1 MIDVRISGDS
11 WTDITVPLP
20 RLRGDGR
27 FRIKAPSTVRCATPR
42 VLLHDTPLAVDIRH
56 AEDGAMDVS
65 AGPLVDGVLMLAV
78 RAVPPITS
86 SSQGLRI
93 ECEGA
98 PPILVSLSLSGS
110 VRFVPGRSGWSVP
123 ESLTYGE
130 ELNASLTLRNDGTLD
145 LDGGHVELALP
156 IGVVPAFKAEMREVD
171 SDGRRVL
178 HIDVPSLAVRDSVEV
193 KTPLF
198 VTDPSVSHVAL
209 RARVIDISGRELAV
223 FESGRVRIAHK
234 NAPQVVA
241 HLIDGE
247 RLRFGDETRVQVNIV
262 QAGAPIPD
270 SRLTIEGGYTEPLE
284 LELGPLQHNER
295 RTIPIA
301 LRLRRAASSEQW
313 EDRVFFRLHS
323 SALEKPAAYNV
334 ELPCAGRALLRIEA
348 HVSAPD
354 QTGAHRVDITL
365 QNRGDGI
372 AGSPLLRAERISDV
386 RAVVDSLS
394 IDGVPQYEL
403 DGSVPIFD
411 GGIRLRDLNL
421 GEHRVVS
428 FAVRA
433 ARAVKP
439 DLTLSVFSGSVE
451 AHAVTTADLVAAASR
466 TIGTY
471 QRGGPVSE
479 TVAVQMPDGGT
490 LENVAAEAPAPM
502 GQIEAP
508 AAESPPAEPPE
519 SQHVEAEAAPALVF
533 PTEWSPC
540 AREYLDDGQ
549 VQLGRHV
556 LALLSWLPQSATGS
570 EVLDSAAKALAA
582 EVQRVQVLGQA
593 PLRSG
598 FWGISGVAI
607 ATDGVKSAAEG
618 FARAKGVE
626 YPGGGQ
632 LTVLRWLSVQAKA
645 PEALGAWQQAVINA
659 LVNADSDEA
668 LSELMTY
675 TLLEA
680 AA

>member
-11 WTDITVPLP
+11 WTDVTVPLP
-20 RLRGDGR
+20 RLRGEGR

-42 VLLHDTPLAVDIRH
+42 VLLHDTPLAVDIRQG
-56 AEDGAMDVS
+56 EDGEMDVS
-65 AGPLVDGVLMLAV
+65 AGPLEDGILVLAV

-86 SSQGLRI
+86 CSQGLRI

-110 VRFVPGRSGWSVP
+110 VRFVPGRSGWSAP
-123 ESLTYGE
+123 ESLTYGDQ
-130 ELNASLTLRNDGTLD
+130 LDASLTLRNDGTLD
-145 LDGGHVELALP
+145 LDGGHLELALP
-156 IGVVPAFKAEMREVD
+156 VGVVPAFKAEMREVD

-178 HIDVPSLAVRDSVEV
+178 HIDVPSLPVRDSVEV

-198 VTDPSVSHVAL
+198 VTDPNVNEVGL
-209 RARVIDISGRELAV
+209 RARVINNGGHELAV
-223 FESGRVRIAHK
+223 FESERVRIVHK

-262 QAGAPIPD
+262 QAGAPIAD
-270 SRLTIEGGYTEPLE
+270 SRLTVEGAYTEPLD

-301 LRLRRAASSEQW
+301 LRLRRAAPSEQW

-323 SALEKPAAYNV
+323 SALKQPAAYNV

-348 HVSAPD
+348 SVSAPD
-354 QTGAHRVDITL
+354 ATGAHRVDITL

-386 RAVVDSLS
+386 CAVVDSLS

-411 GGIRLRDLNL
+411 SGIRLRDLNL
-421 GEHRVVS
+421 GERSHVS

-433 ARAVKP
+433 ARAVKAE
-439 DLTLSVFSGSVE
+439 LTLSVFSGSVE
-451 AHAVTTADLVAAASR
+451 GHAVTTADLIAAAAR
-466 TIGTY
+466 TTGTY
-471 QRGGPVSE
+471 QAVSAPVEAAPGEQPKADVQESAPQALMLTE
-479 TVAVQMPDGGT
+479 RIEGSAADATAAV
-490 LENVAAEAPAPM
+490 
-502 GQIEAP
+502 
-508 AAESPPAEPPE
+508 PPE
-519 SQHVEAEAAPALVF
+519 AQRAEEERAPALVY
-533 PTEWSPC
+533 PSEWAAC
-540 AREYLDDGQ
+540 GREYLDDGQ

-556 LALLSWLPQSATGS
+556 LALLSWLPQSAIGS
-570 EVLDSAAKALAA
+570 DGLDSAAKALTS
-582 EVQRVQVLGQA
+582 EVQRVQLLGQA

-607 ATDGVKSAAEG
+607 ATDGVKNAAEA

-632 LTVLRWLSVQAKA
+632 LTVLRWLSVQAHA
-645 PEALGAWQQAVINA
+645 PEPLRAWQQAIINA

-668 LSELMTY
+668 LNELMTY

>member
-1 MIDVRISGDS
+1 MINVCISGDA
-11 WTDITVPLP
+11 WTDVTIPLP

-42 VLLHDTPLAVDIRH
+42 VLLHDTPLAVDIRQGD
-56 AEDGAMDVS
+56 DGAMDVS
-65 AGPLVDGVLMLAV
+65 AGPLEDGILMLAV

-86 SSQGLRI
+86 CSQGLRI

-110 VRFVPGRSGWSVP
+110 VRFVPGRSGWSAP
-123 ESLTYGE
+123 ESLTYGDQV
-130 ELNASLTLRNDGTLD
+130 NALLTLRNDGTLD
-145 LDGGHVELALP
+145 LEGGHVEVALP

-178 HIDVPSLAVRDSVEV
+178 HIDLPSLLVRDSVEV

-198 VTDPSVSHVAL
+198 VTDPSVSEVGV
-209 RARVIDISGRELAV
+209 RARVIDNGGRELAV
-223 FESGRVRIAHK
+223 FESECVRVVHK

-262 QAGAPIPD
+262 QAGAPIAD
-270 SRLTIEGGYTEPLE
+270 SRLTIEGAYTEPLD

-295 RTIPIA
+295 RTIPIS
-301 LRLRRAASSEQW
+301 LRLRRAAPSEQW

-323 SALEKPAAYNV
+323 SALKQPAAYNV

-348 HVSAPD
+348 RVSAPD
-354 QTGAHRVDITL
+354 ATGAHRVDITV

-386 RAVVDSLS
+386 CAVVDSLS
-394 IDGVPQYEL
+394 VDGEPQYEL

-421 GEHRVVS
+421 GERRVVS

-433 ARAVKP
+433 ARAVKAE
-439 DLTLSVFSGSVE
+439 LTLSVFSGSVE
-451 AHAVTTADLVAAASR
+451 AHAVTTADLVAAAGR
-466 TIGTY
+466 TTGTY
-471 QRGGPVSE
+471 QALSAPV
-479 TVAVQMPDGGT
+479 D
-490 LENVAAEAPAPM
+490 
-502 GQIEAP
+502 
-508 AAESPPAEPPE
+508 
-519 SQHVEAEAAPALVF
+519 AAPAEQPQLDTQDNAPRPLALMECIEARAADVAAVPPEEPRAEESAPTLVF
-533 PTEWSPC
+533 PTEWAAC
-540 AREYLDDGQ
+540 GREYLDDGQ

-570 EVLDSAAKALAA
+570 DALDAAVKGLVA
-582 EVQRVQVLGQA
+582 EVQRVQLLGQA

-607 ATDGVKSAAEG
+607 ATDGVKKAAEA
-618 FARAKGVE
+618 FAQTKGVE

-632 LTVLRWLSVQAKA
+632 LTVLRWLSVQAQA
-645 PEALGAWQQAVINA
+645 PEPLRAWQQAVINA

-668 LSELMTY
+668 LNELMTY